1 MKCAKVHS
9 LLDNYI
15 DKKLPDKQYSEI
27 KSHLEDCLECSQVYS
42 KVLKILDLLKPNSL
56 VQDQAFYYTRLKQKL
71 DNKIETKSSFF
82 ESIFSRKILQPV
94 AYLTG
99 QQEFWSLTLQ
109 VTPATLIP
117 RPETEVLVEQAL
129 SRIPLN
135 QQLTLMDL
143 GTGSGAIALAIAG
156 QRPQCSVIAID
167 NVAET
172 LMIARHNA
180 HQLGIQNIQFV
191 LSDWFSAIATVP
203 VDLIVSNP
211 PYIATQDPHLHDI
224 RYEPQWALIAGNDGL
239 QALRHIISRAPAYL
253 TSQGWLLVE
262 HGYQQAQA
270 VQTLFKQRGYTSIT
284 TYLDL
289 AQNPRV
295 TGGQYKGT

>member
-1 MKCAKVHS
+1 MA
-9 LLDNYI
+9 LDI
-15 DKKLPDKQYSEI
+15 QTL
-27 KSHLEDCLECSQVYS
+27 
-42 KVLKILDLLKPNSL
+42 LKIGRTQLAHYDTPRLEAEVLLSHVLSVNRSYLYAWPQRAVSMAQHHHYQDLLNR
-56 VQDQAFYYTRLKQKL
+56 RLQG
-71 DNKIETKSSFF
+71 E
-82 ESIFSRKILQPV
+82 PV

-180 HQLGIQNIQFV
+180 HRLGIQNIQFV

>member
-1 MKCAKVHS
+1 MA
-9 LLDNYI
+9 LDI
-15 DKKLPDKQYSEI
+15 QTL
-27 KSHLEDCLECSQVYS
+27 
-42 KVLKILDLLKPNSL
+42 LKIGRTQLAHYDTPRLEAEVLLSHVLSVNRSYLYAWPQRAVSMAQHHHYQDLLNR
-56 VQDQAFYYTRLKQKL
+56 RLQG
-71 DNKIETKSSFF
+71 E
-82 ESIFSRKILQPV
+82 PV

-191 LSDWFSAIATVP
+191 LSDWFSAVATVP

-224 RYEPQWALIAGNDGL
+224 RYEPQRALIAGNDGL

-253 TSQGWLLVE
+253 TSQGWLLLE

>member
-1 MKCAKVHS
+1 MALDIQT
-9 LLDNYI
+9 LLRIGSTQLAHYDTPR
-15 DKKLPDKQYSEI
+15 LEAEVLL
-27 KSHLEDCLECSQVYS
+27 SHVLSVNRSDLYAWPQQVVSMAQHHHYQ
-42 KVLKILDLLKPNSL
+42 DLLNRRR
-56 VQDQAFYYTRLKQKL
+56 QG
-71 DNKIETKSSFF
+71 E
-82 ESIFSRKILQPV
+82 PV

-99 QQEFWSLTLQ
+99 QQEFWSLMLQ

-129 SRIPLN
+129 TRIPLN

-156 QRPQCSVIAID
+156 ERPQCSVIAID
-167 NVAET
+167 NVAAT

-180 HQLGIQNIQFV
+180 HRLGLKNIQFV
-191 LSDWFSAIATVP
+191 LSDWLSAVATTVA
-203 VDLIVSNP
+203 VALIVSNP

-224 RYEPQWALIAGNDGL
+224 RYEPQQALIAGNDGL

-262 HGYQQAQA
+262 HGYQQA
-270 VQTLFKQRGYTSIT
+270 
-284 TYLDL
+284 
-289 AQNPRV
+289 
-295 TGGQYKGT
+295 